1 MRNDAE
7 DVDMFK
13 KGVNCLNESV
23 DVPEQCITKKTDK
36 SMCYQEIGITNV
48 YENLDTV
55 ENIINSIPED
65 LLALVQVNKIKTIFS
80 LKYIYNNYIINHVE

>member
-1 MRNDAE
+1 
-7 DVDMFK
+7 
-13 KGVNCLNESV
+13 
-23 DVPEQCITKKTDK
+23 
-36 SMCYQEIGITNV
+36 MCYQEIGITDV

-80 LKYIYNNYIINHVE
+80 LKYINNNFIINVE